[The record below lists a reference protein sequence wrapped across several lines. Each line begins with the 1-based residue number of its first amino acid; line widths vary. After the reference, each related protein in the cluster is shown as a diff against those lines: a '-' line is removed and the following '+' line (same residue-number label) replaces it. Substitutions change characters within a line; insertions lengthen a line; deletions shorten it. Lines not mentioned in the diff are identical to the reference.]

1 MNKWYWLGPTILL
14 ALLIAFVLLAALS
27 WRVSLRGLSVVE
39 RAWTGTSRLARWS
52 GVEATESVTPLEH
65 AARIDEAL
73 GTDKVAE
80 RLAES
85 YGAVRFGR
93 RTLESEAAE
102 EIEVGWR
109 EIRSRL
115 LRRLLPPGRAG
126 CAGCSGAGRRA
137 ARSRVASR
145 LQRLGEL

>member
-1 MNKWYWLGPTILL
+1 M
-14 ALLIAFVLLAALS
+14 LLAALS

-115 LRRLLPPGRAG
+115 LRRLLLPGGRAAQVAQG
-126 CAGCSGAGRRA
+126 PDDALLGGGRCHG
-137 ARSRVASR
+137 VTEQ
-145 LQRLGEL
+145 LC

>member
-1 MNKWYWLGPTILL
+1 M
-14 ALLIAFVLLAALS
+14 LLAALS
-27 WRVSLRGLSVVE
+27 WRVSLRGLGVVE

-115 LRRLLPPGRAG
+115 LRRLLKLPGGRAAQDAQG
-126 CAGCSGAGRRA
+126 PDEALLEA
-137 ARSRVASR
+137 
-145 LQRLGEL
+145 E